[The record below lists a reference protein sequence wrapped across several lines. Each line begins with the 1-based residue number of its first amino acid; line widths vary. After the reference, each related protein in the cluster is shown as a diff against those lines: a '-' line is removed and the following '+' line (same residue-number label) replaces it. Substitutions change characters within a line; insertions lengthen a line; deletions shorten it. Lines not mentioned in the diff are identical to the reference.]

1 VLHFK
6 KMLCVWTSLL
16 LAASL
21 LGQGGRSTILGTVLD
36 ETGAAVPQVS
46 ITVLNTGTEAKRTA
60 VTSERGDF
68 EVPALD
74 IGNYEVSAQAAGFRK
89 AVVRDIH
96 LEVDQRAR
104 FDIRLQLGEI
114 TQQVEVKAESVSV
127 QTDDSTL
134 STVIDAAKIREL
146 PLPANRNLFRL
157 ALLAPGMSRGPASSV
172 TTSGVGAGFG
182 IASMGQKVHNNAV
195 QLDGAPLKTSM
206 HGVIRMRPS
215 VEAIEEFRV
224 ESGWYSAEYGSQ
236 SGAQIIAAMRPGANQ
251 FHGVLFEFLRNDKLD
266 ARNLFNTGKKAPL
279 RRNTFG
285 GVLSGPIIRNKT
297 FFTFNAE
304 FLRERRSTQGF
315 GIYPSASMRSGDLTE
330 PYFRRAD
337 GSLIPIMDLR
347 AGAPFP
353 GNQIPASR
361 IAPQA
366 QGFFKFWPSPN
377 FGSPQFN
384 GTNNFT
390 GVSRDLTDDSQEFVR
405 IDHHFSSKDKLF
417 GRYGIETENLPT
429 FPVNPDPYFVTRRP
443 RRQQN
448 ATATYTRLVSPS
460 MLNELRVSY
469 NRDVF
474 KTYDDVSGSSFNILK
489 DLQIPGQTNTA
500 SDTGLPSLAITGVS
514 GLGNTDIN
522 TIWDE
527 SRQVLDHFSINKGAH
542 TFKFGAEYTRL
553 RLDRRTVNFVKGAF
567 NFSGIHSGTAPGVT
581 ANERGRLAWADFLL
595 DEPSQVRLGYSNAL
609 PPGIN
614 PGLTYPRT
622 RFWRAHGFL
631 QDDWKVAPNLTLN
644 LGLRYEY
651 NSAIVD
657 TSGQSRNMDWS
668 KQQLFPEPGKSGP
681 LNDPSQRQFA
691 PRIGAAWRPFGG
703 TSTVIRAGYGIFYN
717 VNMINMW
724 VPALATA
731 PPNNIN
737 INELNP
743 AGQLLIRMATADQA
757 ETTASNELNVADT
770 QRGVGSVQQW
780 NLNVQRL
787 LPKGLLFEI
796 GYVGSHSVHFDA
808 PQTVNPYVPG
818 STTTRI
824 YSQFG
829 PIESINLDASGSYH
843 ALLAKLEKRFSR
855 GLTFLQT
862 YSFSKTLFSSFAC
875 CGADRHNNPY
885 DWKSEK
891 GLAETNQ
898 RQRSTS
904 AWLWELPIYRAKRGL
919 LGQALG
925 GWQING
931 TLVAEAGLPFYP
943 TQALAPIDDGCPR
956 CTRRPDRIAD
966 GRLDADRRSTG
977 RWFDTTAF
985 VSARGHYGNAG
996 RNILVAPGLFA
1007 LDFAVFKNFRIAEK
1021 KQIQFRWENYNFTN
1035 TPPLDPPVREISA
1048 GNFGAITSAGL
1059 GREMQFALRLE
1070 F

>member
-1 VLHFK
+1 MQRSAGL
-6 KMLCVWTSLL
+6 VWLL
-16 LAASL
+16 LVIPAAMFA
-21 LGQGGRSTILGTVLD
+21 QGRSTILGTVSD
-36 ETGAAVPQVS
+36 ESGAAVPRVS
-46 ITVLNTGTEAKRTA
+46 ITVLNTGTQLKRNVATD
-60 VTSERGDF
+60 ERGDF

-74 IGNYEVSAQAAGFRK
+74 VGNYDVTAQVAGFRQ
-89 AVVRDIH
+89 AVVQNVR

-104 FDIRLQLGEI
+104 VDIRLQIGEI
-114 TQQVEVKAESVSV
+114 TQQVQVTAETAQV

-134 STVIDAAKIREL
+134 STVIDGAKIREL

-172 TTSGVGAGFG
+172 TTSGFGAGFG

-224 ESGWYSAEYGSQ
+224 ESGWYSAEYGTQ
-236 SGAQIIAAMRPGANQ
+236 SGAQIIAAMRPGTNR
-251 FHGVLFEFLRNDKLD
+251 FHGTLFEFLRNDKLD
-266 ARNLFNTGKKAPL
+266 ARNLFNNAAKAPL

-304 FLRERRSTQGF
+304 FFRERRSAQGF
-315 GIYPSASMRSGDLTE
+315 AIYPSAKMRAGDLTE

-337 GSLIPIMDLR
+337 GSLIPIMDL
-347 AGAPFP
+347 GSGQPFP

-361 IAPQA
+361 IVPQA
-366 QGFFKFWPSPN
+366 SGFFKFWPQPN
-377 FGSPQFN
+377 FGPAEFN
-384 GTNNFT
+384 GTNNYT
-390 GVSRDLTDDSQEFVR
+390 GTQRDLTNDDQEFVR
-405 IDHHFSSKDKLF
+405 VDHNFSSKDKLF
-417 GRYGIETENLPT
+417 VRYGIESENLPT
-429 FPVNPDPYFVTRRP
+429 FPLNPHPYFVTRRP

-448 ATATYTRLVSPS
+448 VTATYTHLVSNS
-460 MLNELRVSY
+460 MLNELRISY

-474 KTYDDVSGSSFNILK
+474 KTVDDVSGSSFNILN
-489 DLQIPGQTNTA
+489 DLRIPGQTSNPI
-500 SDTGLPSLAITGVS
+500 DTGLPSLSITGVS
-514 GLGNTDIN
+514 GLGSTDIN

-527 SRQVLDHFSINKGAH
+527 NRQVLDSFSFNKGAH
-542 TFKFGAEYTRL
+542 AIKFGVEYTRL

-567 NFSGIHSGTAPGVT
+567 NFTGIHSSLAPGVT
-581 ANERGRLAWADFLL
+581 GAERGRLAWADFLL
-595 DEPSQVRLGYSNAL
+595 DEPSQVRLGYSANL

-622 RFWRAHGFL
+622 RFWRAHGFIR
-631 QDDWKVAPNLTLN
+631 DDWKALPNLTIN

-668 KQQLFPEPGKSGP
+668 TLQLFPAPGKPGP
-681 LNDPSQRQFA
+681 LNDPSRRQFA
-691 PRIGAAWRPFGG
+691 PRIGLAWRPFGG
-703 TSTVIRAGYGIFYN
+703 TSTVVRSGYGIFYN

-757 ETTASNELNVADT
+757 EISSSNELNVADRA
-770 QRGVGSVQQW
+770 RGVGSVQQW
-780 NLNVQRL
+780 NFNIQHL
-787 LPKGLLFEI
+787 LRAGMIFDI

-808 PQTVNPYVPG
+808 PQTVNPYIPG
-818 STTTRI
+818 TTTRI
-824 YSQFG
+824 YPQFG

-843 ALLAKLEKRFSR
+843 GLLEKVQQRFSH
-855 GLTFLQT
+855 GFTFIQT
-862 YSFSKTLFSSFAC
+862 YTFAKTLFSSFAC

-891 GLAETNQ
+891 GLAETDQ
-898 RQRSTS
+898 RQRVT
-904 AWLWELPIYRAKRGL
+904 AGGQWELPVFRTGHGFMGK
-919 LGQALG
+919 ALG
-925 GWQING
+925 GWQLNG
-931 TLVAEAGLPFYP
+931 ALVIETGLPFYAS
-943 TQALAPIDDGCPR
+943 QALAPVDDGCPR

-966 GRLDADRRSTG
+966 GRLDSGSRNVA
-977 RWFDTTAF
+977 RWFDTSAF
-985 VSARGHYGNAG
+985 VLARGHYGNGG
-996 RNILVAPGLFA
+996 RNVLVAPGLLS
-1007 LDFAVFKNFRIAEK
+1007 LDFAVFKHFAITENKR
-1021 KQIQFRWENYNFTN
+1021 IQFRWESYNFTN
-1035 TPPLDPPVREISA
+1035 TPPLNPPVAEISS
-1048 GNFGAITSAGL
+1048 GNFGRITSAGL

>member
-1 VLHFK
+1 MQRLGRI
-6 KMLCVWTSLL
+6 
-16 LAASL
+16 LAVSTIFLAPAAMFA
-21 LGQGGRSTILGTVLD
+21 QGGRSTILGTVTD
-36 ETGAAVPQVS
+36 ETGAAVPRVS
-46 ITVLNTGTEAKRTA
+46 ITVVNTGTQLKRTA
-60 VTSERGDF
+60 VTDERGDF

-74 IGNYEVSAQAAGFRK
+74 IGAYEVSAQAAGFRQ
-89 AVVRDIH
+89 AVVQNVR

-104 FDIRLQLGEI
+104 VDIRLQVGEL
-114 TQQVEVKAESVSV
+114 TQQVQVMAEAAQV
-127 QTDDSTL
+127 QTDDTTM

-172 TTSGVGAGFG
+172 TTSGFGAGFG

-224 ESGWYSAEYGSQ
+224 ESGWYSAEYGTQ
-236 SGAQIIAAMRPGANQ
+236 SGAQIVAAMKPGTNQ
-251 FHGVLFEFLRNDKLD
+251 FHGTLFEFLRNDKLD
-266 ARNLFNTGKKAPL
+266 ARNLFNRGAKAPL

-297 FFTFNAE
+297 FFTFNGE
-304 FLRERRSTQGF
+304 FFRERRSSQAF
-315 GIYPSASMRSGDLTE
+315 AIYPSARMRAGDLTE
-330 PYFRRAD
+330 SYFRRAD
-337 GSLIPIMDLR
+337 GSLIPILDLR
-347 AGAPFP
+347 SNLPFA

-366 QGFFKFWPSPN
+366 SGFFKYWPLPN
-377 FGSPQFN
+377 FGPAEFN
-384 GTNNFT
+384 GTNNYT
-390 GVSRDLTDDSQEFVR
+390 GISRDLTDDDQEFVR
-405 IDHHFSSKDKLF
+405 VDHHFSAKDKLF

-429 FPVNPDPYFVTRRP
+429 FPVNPNPYFVTRRP

-448 ATATYTRLVSPS
+448 ATATYTRLVSSS
-460 MLNELRVSY
+460 MLNELRLSY

-489 DLQIPGQTNTA
+489 DLQIPGQTNNAT
-500 SDTGLPSLAITGVS
+500 DTGLPSLSITGVS

-527 SRQVLDHFSINKGAH
+527 SRQILDYFSVNKGAH
-542 TFKFGAEYTRL
+542 AIKFGVEHTRL

-567 NFSGIHSGTAPGVT
+567 NFTGIHSSLAPGVT
-581 ANERGRLAWADFLL
+581 GAERGRLAWPDFLL
-595 DEPSQVRLGYSNAL
+595 DEPSQVRLGYSNNL

-622 RFWRAHGFL
+622 RFWRAHGFI
-631 QDDWKVAPNLTLN
+631 QDDWKILPNLTLN

-657 TSGQSRNMDWS
+657 TSGQSRNMDWD
-668 KQQLFPEPGKSGP
+668 KLQLFPEPGKSGP
-681 LNDPSQRQFA
+681 LNNPSQRQFA
-691 PRIGAAWRPFGG
+691 PRVGLAWRPFGG
-703 TSTVIRAGYGIFYN
+703 NNMVVRSGYGIFYN

-743 AGQLLIRMATADQA
+743 AGQILIRMATADQA
-757 ETTASNELNVADT
+757 EVSASNELNVADRA
-770 QRGVGSVQQW
+770 RGVGSVQQW
-780 NLNVQRL
+780 NFNVQRL
-787 LPKGLLFEI
+787 LPKGMILEV
-796 GYVGSHSVHFDA
+796 GYMGSHSVHFDA
-808 PQTVNPYVPG
+808 PQTVNPYIPG
-818 STTTRI
+818 TTTRI
-824 YSQFG
+824 YPQFG

-843 ALLAKLEKRFSR
+843 GVLEKLEKRFSR

-862 YSFSKTLFSSFAC
+862 YTFSKTMFSSFAC

-885 DWKSEK
+885 NWAAEK
-891 GLAETNQ
+891 GLAETDQ
-898 RQRSTS
+898 RQRFTS
-904 AWLWELPIYRAKRGL
+904 GWLWELPFYRAKRGFA
-919 LGQALG
+919 GTMLG
-925 GWQING
+925 GWQVNG
-931 TLVAEAGLPFYP
+931 TLVSETGLPFYAS
-943 TQALAPIDDGCPR
+943 QALAPVDDGCPR
-956 CTRRPDRIAD
+956 CTRRPDRVAD
-966 GRLDADRRSTG
+966 GRLDSSQRSVT
-977 RWFDTTAF
+977 RWFDTSAF
-985 VSARGHYGNAG
+985 VLARGHYGNSG
-996 RNILVAPGLFA
+996 RNILVAPGLFTV
-1007 LDFAVFKNFRIAEK
+1007 DFAVFKNFKITESK
-1021 KQIQFRWENYNFTN
+1021 HIQFRWENYNFTN
-1035 TPPLDPPVREISA
+1035 TPPLNPPVAEVSA
-1048 GNFGAITSAGL
+1048 GNFGTITSAGL

>member
-1 VLHFK
+1 MQQLEGLRFV
-6 KMLCVWTSLL
+6 SLL
-16 LAASL
+16 LLIPAVMSA
-21 LGQGGRSTILGTVLD
+21 QGGRSTILGMVSD
-36 ETGAAVPQVS
+36 ETGASVPRVS
-46 ITVLNTGTEAKRTA
+46 ITVVNNGTQLKRNV
-60 VTSERGDF
+60 VTDERGDF

-74 IGNYEVSAQAAGFRK
+74 IGTYEVSAQAAGFRQ
-89 AVVRDIH
+89 AVVQNVH

-104 FDIRLQLGEI
+104 VDIRLQVGEI
-114 TQQVEVKAESVSV
+114 TQQVQVTAEAAQV
-127 QTDDSTL
+127 QTDDTTL

-172 TTSGVGAGFG
+172 TTSGFGAGFG
-182 IASMGQKVHNNAV
+182 VASMGQKVHNNAV
-195 QLDGAPLKTSM
+195 LLDGAPLKTSM

-224 ESGWYSAEYGSQ
+224 ESGWYSAEYGTQ
-236 SGAQIIAAMRPGANQ
+236 SGAQIVAAMKPGTNQ
-251 FHGVLFEFLRNDKLD
+251 FHGTLFEFLRNDKLD
-266 ARNLFNTGKKAPL
+266 ARNLFNNGAKAPL

-285 GVLSGPIIRNKT
+285 GVLSGPIIKNRT
-297 FFTFNAE
+297 FFTFNGE
-304 FLRERRSTQGF
+304 YFRERRSSQAF
-315 GIYPSASMRSGDLTE
+315 AIYPSAKMRAGDLTE
-330 PYFRRAD
+330 TYFRRAD
-337 GSLIPIMDLR
+337 GSLIPMLDL
-347 AGAPFP
+347 ASGAPFP

-366 QGFFKFWPSPN
+366 SGFFKFWPLPN
-377 FGSPQFN
+377 FGPAEFN
-384 GTNNFT
+384 GTNNYT
-390 GVSRDLTDDSQEFVR
+390 GISRDLTNDDQEFLRV
-405 IDHHFSSKDKLF
+405 DHNFSAKDKLF
-417 GRYGIETENLPT
+417 GRYGIESENLPT
-429 FPVNPDPYFVTRRP
+429 YPLNPNPYFVTRRP

-448 ATATYTRLVSPS
+448 ATATYTRLFSAS

-474 KTYDDVSGSSFNILK
+474 KTYDDVSGSSFNIFN
-489 DLQIPGQTNTA
+489 DLHIPGQTSNPT
-500 SDTGLPSLAITGVS
+500 DTGLPSLAITGVS

-527 SRQVLDHFSINKGAH
+527 SRQVLDYFSVNKGAH
-542 TFKFGAEYTRL
+542 AIKFGAEYTRL

-567 NFSGIHSGTAPGVT
+567 NFSGIHTSLAPGVT
-581 ANERGRLAWADFLL
+581 GAERGRLAWPDFLL
-595 DEPSQVRLGYSNAL
+595 DEPSQVRLGYSTTL

-622 RFWRAHGFL
+622 RFWRAHGFIR
-631 QDDWKVAPNLTLN
+631 DDWKILPNLTIN

-668 KQQLFPEPGKSGP
+668 KLQLFPEPGKSGP

-691 PRIGAAWRPFGG
+691 PRIGLAWRPFGG
-703 TSTVIRAGYGIFYN
+703 NNTVVRSGYGIFYN

-743 AGQLLIRMATADQA
+743 AGQMLIRMATADQA
-757 ETTASNELNVADT
+757 EITASNELNVADRA
-770 QRGVGSVQQW
+770 RGVGSVQQW
-780 NLNVQRL
+780 NFNVQHL
-787 LPKGLLFEI
+787 LPKGMIAEI
-796 GYVGSHSVHFDA
+796 GYMGSHSVHFDA
-808 PQTVNPYVPG
+808 PQTVNPYIPG
-818 STTTRI
+818 TTTRI
-824 YSQFG
+824 YPQFG

-843 ALLAKLEKRFSR
+843 GLLEKLEKRFSR

-862 YSFSKTLFSSFAC
+862 YTFAKTLFSSFAC

-885 DWKSEK
+885 NWAAEK
-891 GLAETNQ
+891 GLAETDQ
-898 RQRSTS
+898 RQRFTS
-904 AWLWELPIYRAKRGL
+904 GWLWELPFYRTKHGFT
-919 LGQALG
+919 GKVLG
-925 GWQING
+925 GWQVNG
-931 TLVAEAGLPFYP
+931 TLVVETGLPFYAS
-943 TQALAPIDDGCPR
+943 QALAPVDDGCPR

-966 GRLDADRRSTG
+966 GRLDSSQRNVA
-977 RWFDTTAF
+977 RWFDTSAF
-985 VSARGHYGNAG
+985 VLARGHYGNSG
-996 RNILVAPGLFA
+996 RNILVAPGLFNV
-1007 LDFAVFKNFRIAEK
+1007 DFAVFKNFAITERK
-1021 KQIQFRWENYNFTN
+1021 HIQFRWENYNFTN
-1035 TPPLDPPVREISA
+1035 TPPLNPPVSEVSA

>member
-1 VLHFK
+1 MQRGSLSF
-6 KMLCVWTSLL
+6 SLL
-16 LAASL
+16 LIPAVMFA
-21 LGQGGRSTILGTVLD
+21 QGGRSTILGTVSD
-36 ETGAAVPQVS
+36 ETGAAVPRVS
-46 ITVLNTGTEAKRTA
+46 VTVVNTGTQLKRNA
-60 VTSERGDF
+60 VTDERGDF

-74 IGNYEVSAQAAGFRK
+74 IGTYEVTAQATGFHQ
-89 AVVRDIH
+89 ALVQNVH

-104 FDIRLQLGEI
+104 VDIRLQIGEI
-114 TQQVEVKAESVSV
+114 TQQVQVFAEAAQV
-127 QTDDSTL
+127 QTDDTTL

-172 TTSGVGAGFG
+172 TTTGFGAGFG

-224 ESGWYSAEYGSQ
+224 ESGWYSAEYGTQ
-236 SGAQIIAAMRPGANQ
+236 SGAQIVAAMKPGTNQ
-251 FHGVLFEFLRNDKLD
+251 FHGTLFEFLRNDKLD
-266 ARNLFNTGKKAPL
+266 ARNLFNSGAKAPL

-285 GVLSGPIIRNKT
+285 GVLSGPIVKNKT
-297 FFTFNAE
+297 FFTFNGE
-304 FLRERRSTQGF
+304 FFRERRSSQAF
-315 GIYPSASMRSGDLTE
+315 AIYPSARMRAGDLTE
-330 PYFRRAD
+330 SYFRRAD
-337 GSLIPIMDLR
+337 GSLIPILDL
-347 AGAPFP
+347 GSGLPFP
-353 GNQIPASR
+353 GNQIPTSR

-366 QGFFKFWPSPN
+366 SGFFKYWPLPN
-377 FGSPQFN
+377 FGPTDFN
-384 GTNNFT
+384 GTNNYT
-390 GVSRDLTDDSQEFVR
+390 GISRDLTNDDQEFVR
-405 IDHHFSSKDKLF
+405 VDHHFSIKDKLF

-429 FPVNPDPYFVTRRP
+429 YPLNPDPYFVTRRP

-448 ATATYTRLVSPS
+448 ATATYTRLVSSS

-474 KTYDDVSGSSFNILK
+474 KTYDDVSGSSFNILN
-489 DLQIPGQTNTA
+489 DLHIPGQTSNPT
-500 SDTGLPSLAITGVS
+500 DTGLPSLSITGVS
-514 GLGNTDIN
+514 GLGSTDIN

-527 SRQVLDHFSINKGAH
+527 SRQVLDNFSINKGAH
-542 TFKFGAEYTRL
+542 AIKFGVEHTRL

-567 NFSGIHSGTAPGVT
+567 NFTGIHSSLAPGVT
-581 ANERGRLAWADFLL
+581 GAERGRLAWPDFLL
-595 DEPSQVRLGYSNAL
+595 DEPSQVRLGYSTNL

-622 RFWRAHGFL
+622 RFWRAHAFIH
-631 QDDWKVAPNLTLN
+631 DDWKVLPNLTIN
-644 LGLRYEY
+644 VGLRYEY

-657 TSGQSRNMDWS
+657 TSGQSRNMDWTRL
-668 KQQLFPEPGKSGP
+668 QLFPDPGKSGP

-691 PRIGAAWRPFGG
+691 PRIGLAWRPFGG
-703 TSTVIRAGYGIFYN
+703 NNTVVRTGYGIFYN

-743 AGQLLIRMATADQA
+743 AGQILIRMATADQA
-757 ETTASNELNVADT
+757 EITASNELNVADRA
-770 QRGVGSVQQW
+770 RGVGSVQQW
-780 NLNVQRL
+780 NFNVQHL
-787 LPKGLLFEI
+787 LPKGLIFEI

-818 STTTRI
+818 TTTRI
-824 YSQFG
+824 YPQFG

-843 ALLAKLEKRFSR
+843 GMLQKLEKRFSR
-855 GLTFLQT
+855 GLTFLET
-862 YSFSKTLFSSFAC
+862 YTFSKTLFSSFAC

-885 DWKSEK
+885 NWAAEK
-891 GLAETNQ
+891 GLAETDQ
-898 RQRSTS
+898 RQRFTS
-904 AWLWELPIYRAKRGL
+904 GWLWELPFYRTKHGFT
-919 LGQALG
+919 GKMLG

-931 TLVAEAGLPFYP
+931 TLVAETGLPFYV
-943 TQALAPIDDGCPR
+943 TQALAPVDDGCPR

-966 GRLDADRRSTG
+966 GRLDGSQRSVA
-977 RWFDTTAF
+977 RWFDTSAF
-985 VSARGHYGNAG
+985 VLARGHYGNSG
-996 RNILVAPGLFA
+996 RNILAAPGLFTV
-1007 LDFAVFKNFRIAEK
+1007 DFAVFKNFAITEHK
-1021 KQIQFRWENYNFTN
+1021 HIQLRWENYNFTN
-1035 TPPLDPPVREISA
+1035 TPPLNPPVNEVSA

-1059 GREMQFALRLE
+1059 GREMQFALRFE